1 MNDWGRGSRFCGDQG
16 WGAGSFGKWRDGA
29 RVIVIVGNGVV
40 RRVKEVF
47 WVIRVGTDSGAGV
60 FKVND
65 ALEF

>member
-1 MNDWGRGSRFCGDQG
+1 MFR
-16 WGAGSFGKWRDGA
+16 KWRDGA
-29 RVIVIVGNGVV
+29 RVVVIMGNGVV